1 MLAYNVSNPDRPN
14 ADRRIA
20 IAALEMAKDTINRFG
35 ASQVLRSRIW
45 TVFGKF
51 ACDSSDSI

>member
-14 ADRRIA
+14 ADRTIA

-35 ASQVLRSRIW
+35 ASQVLSSRIW
-45 TVFGKF
+45 TVFGKVH
-51 ACDSSDSI
+51 I